1 MEILNKSK
9 LEYCACHLFLM
20 RGHSEPHFSEPRHRP
35 RFPLLEIKRMQWVN
49 CRNIALIVFLLVLH
63 IYRKCCIVFLLSN
76 ENVDFSFKIRE
87 LTFIVW
93 DSLNIWISN
102 WMSRVGDGVCL
113 NRWGNKIAFII
124 IYLLI
129 LLDGAIWLNYCQ
141 TCNTGT
147 QCKRARTKGFKC
159 KESYLSLDKNF
170 VPPSKT
176 CLLLKSQSQSVYFSD
191 RRGR

>member
-20 RGHSEPHFSEPRHRP
+20 RGQSEPHFSKPRHRP
-35 RFPLLEIKRMQWVN
+35 RFLLLEIKRMPRVH

-102 WMSRVGDGVCL
+102 WMSRVGDGVFEQMGKQNC
-113 NRWGNKIAFII
+113 IHYYF
-124 IYLLI
+124 YLLI

-141 TCNTGT
+141 TCNTGM

-176 CLLLKSQSQSVYFSD
+176 CFLLKSQSQSVYFSD
-191 RRGR
+191 QRGR